1 VQILGRG
8 HIINLVSRFEEEIM
22 TLFKDNLH
30 FLDDIKISTQFK
42 VEFEDG
48 SVRSISAVDTI
59 DYKDFKFLEESYVYN

>member
-1 VQILGRG
+1 MQILGRG